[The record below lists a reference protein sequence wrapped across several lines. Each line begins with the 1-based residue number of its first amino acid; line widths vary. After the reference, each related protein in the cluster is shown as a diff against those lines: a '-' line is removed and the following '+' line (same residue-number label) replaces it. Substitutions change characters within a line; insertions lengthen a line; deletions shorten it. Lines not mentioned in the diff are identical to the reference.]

1 MVKLLRSDCAVVNLV
16 SLLLH
21 RVDELADAC
30 AYVFLIDGEHQ
41 EQSITYK
48 ELDSRARMIAGCL
61 QATHKAGERALLL
74 YPSGLDYI
82 VAFFAC
88 LYAGLIAVPVYPP
101 SRHHLRRLEA
111 IIHDATPTIILTT
124 AEWQS
129 KLQGNGQENWGQ
141 NRFNWLATD
150 QQLSGDATPG
160 WKAYLLKPDGLAFLQ
175 YTSGSTGTPKGV
187 MVSHGNLM
195 ANQRAIQAAFKHSSD
210 TVVVGWLPFY
220 HDMGL
225 IGNILQPL
233 YLGVPAILMSP
244 MAFLE
249 KPIRWLNTISKYR
262 ATTSGGPNFAY
273 ELCARKITPEQ
284 ISTIDL
290 SCWNLAFNGSEPVR
304 AATLDRFADV
314 FSSCGFRKT
323 AFFPCYGLAE
333 ATLFVTGRAYA
344 PESGTKNAISPV
356 SNPSHQPSSNFV
368 NCGHADID
376 HQVCI
381 VNPET
386 GTLRPD
392 GIEGEIWVKGPSVT
406 QGYWNQPVAS
416 EETFR
421 AMLAGSG
428 VHELPEVDTYLRT
441 GDLGMFKRGNL
452 YVTGRIKDLIVLR
465 GHNYFPHDF
474 EQALDDG
481 VDALRPGCSAAFSI
495 NNENEE
501 ILVIVAE
508 ARRKKLSPEKA
519 REILNAMR
527 QVLSESSD
535 APIGVLVLVPPGTIP
550 KTSSGKIQRQA
561 CKQAYLEQRM
571 PILMQSGEHTVIST
585 LTNVAYEETAVESLR
600 NTLQQSAQTQRA
612 TLLASFLRT
621 HLARYLR
628 IPETDLDT
636 TRSIRYLG
644 LDSLGT
650 VELKHA
656 VDTLLNDDVPLSL
669 FLSDHSVR
677 DLSEILA
684 SEWVNT
690 DTSPSV
696 DITHDQI
703 SESLVSSF
711 SELSCAQQA
720 IWMVHSLETRSV
732 AYNLHFAVQLEGFLK
747 SDRVQQAFDQ
757 LRVQH
762 AQLRMRYRMIDDV
775 VVQMPLLPDDWP
787 EYFVAV
793 DASGWTEADIQT
805 DFAQRIRKPFDLPA
819 GDVLH
824 ITCYSLSEQQHI
836 LLFCGHHIAVDLRS
850 ALIMLNDLKSIL
862 SGLISG
868 EKSNNSGVNTVP
880 YRSFVTWQHNYLQSN
895 ACKVDWEYW
904 QTQLAGTLPILALP
918 IDFPR
923 PPIPTYQGASQ
934 DFQLDLKQTEKLKH
948 LGQQHGATLF
958 MTLLAVYK
966 ILLYRYTD
974 QHDLIVGTASH
985 GRPQARFMNVVG
997 NFVNPIAL
1005 RSHLRPTL
1013 TFAAYL
1019 QQIRNI
1025 VSDGLSHAYYPFSL
1039 LVKQLQPERNTDHWP
1054 VYQTWFMLQQDRSD
1068 HEESL
1073 AYLTLGNEGKSR
1085 KWGRWQLTPKSI
1097 REQIENFDLRLMAA
1111 ENDDGI
1117 TLAFKY
1123 RSDLFQ
1129 AQTIARMADH
1139 FQELI
1144 ARIVA
1149 EPEIRLSELSLLT
1162 HTEWDRQVKQWNAT
1176 ATLFPKRSSLQSL
1189 FETQARKT
1197 PGQAAASCNGEVLI
1211 YARLNSRANQLA
1223 HYLRR
1228 LGVGPETIVGLCVT
1242 RSLDM
1247 LVSILGIL
1255 KAGGAYVP
1263 IDPNSPAER
1272 MNVVLTD
1279 ANATVLVTHQDL
1291 IRCAISSTIKVVHL
1305 DRNSETIAARSNA
1318 NLRDISIP
1326 DHLAYVIYTSGS
1338 TGRPKGVAV
1347 SHANIINSTLARS
1360 HYYQEDIEGFLL
1372 LSSYT
1377 FDSSM
1382 AGIFWT
1388 LSRGGCVVMPSEG
1401 GEKDPQA
1408 LGGLL
1413 SIEKITHLLCLP
1425 SFYAVLLASIPQQYF
1440 TRLKAIIVAGEV
1452 CSSKMV
1458 AQHHLNLPQVALFN
1472 EYGPTEGT
1480 VWSSVY
1486 PVQPEDANRS
1496 IPIGKPISNIHIYL
1510 LDNDLNPVPIG
1521 VIGEMYIGGTG
1532 LARGYYGHGALTA
1545 ERFIPHPFGEQSG
1558 ERLYRT
1564 GDLAR
1569 YRADGDIEYLGR
1581 TDQQVKIR
1589 GFRIELGEVETALLQ
1604 YPQIK
1609 EAIVLVHGDGTE
1621 AKRLVAYLVPNGAV
1635 DIEDIRI
1642 HLKAQLPDYMV
1653 PAIFV
1658 VLEAMPLTTNGK
1670 IDRKALPDPENIRSA
1685 IQEEIIQPRNSV
1697 EKALVDIWMEV
1708 LDTPQPF
1715 GIHDDFFHLGGH
1727 SLSAI
1732 QVMVRIQENF
1742 KVELPV
1748 TNLFE
1753 ATTVAKLADVIVQQQ
1768 IDGQDKAWVE
1778 LLLDELEQLPDD
1790 EIQTYLAK

>member
-1 MVKLLRSDCAVVNLV
+1 MLRSACTDENLVTLLR
-16 SLLLH
+16 H
-21 RVDELADAC
+21 RVDQMPDAC
-30 AYVFLIDGEHQ
+30 AYVFLMDGEHQ

-48 ELDSRARMIAGCL
+48 ELDSRARMIAGYL
-61 QATHKAGERALLL
+61 QANHKAGERALLL
-74 YPSGLDYI
+74 YPSSLDYI

-141 NRFNWLATD
+141 NRFDWLATD
-150 QQLSGDATPG
+150 RQLSGDATPG
-160 WKAYLLKPDGLAFLQ
+160 WKAYLLKLDSLAFLQ

-210 TVVVGWLPFY
+210 TIVVGWLPFY

-304 AATLDRFADV
+304 AATLNRFTDV

-344 PESGTKNAISPV
+344 PESKTENTISPL
-356 SNPSHQPSSNFV
+356 SNPSYQPSPNFV

-392 GIEGEIWVKGPSVT
+392 GIEGEIWVNGPSVT

-428 VHELPEVDTYLRT
+428 AHELPEVDTYLRT

-508 ARRKKLSPEKA
+508 ARRKKLSSEKA

-527 QVLSESSD
+527 QVLGESSD
-535 APIGVLVLVPPGTIP
+535 APIGILVLVPPGTVP

-561 CKQAYLEQRM
+561 CKQIYLEQRM
-571 PILMQSGEHTVIST
+571 PILMQSGEHAVVST

-600 NTLQQSAQTQRA
+600 DTLQQSTQTQRVI
-612 TLLASFLRT
+612 LLTSFLRT
-621 HLARYLR
+621 HLARYLH
-628 IPETDLDT
+628 IPETDLDI

-650 VELKHA
+650 VGLRHA
-656 VDTLLNDDVPLSL
+656 VDTLLNDNVPLSL

-684 SEWVNT
+684 SDWVNT
-690 DTSPSV
+690 DISPSV
-696 DITHDQI
+696 DITLDQK
-703 SESLVSSF
+703 SESLASSF

-720 IWMVHSLETRSV
+720 IWMVHSLETQSV

-747 SDRVQQAFDQ
+747 SDMARQAFDQ
-757 LRVQH
+757 LRIQH
-762 AQLRMRYRMIDDV
+762 AQLRMRYRMIDDI
-775 VVQMPLLPDDWP
+775 VVQTPLLSDDWP

-793 DASGWTEADIQT
+793 DAWGWTEADIQA

-824 ITCYSLSEQQHI
+824 VTCYSLSEQQHI
-836 LLFCGHHIAVDLRS
+836 LLFCAHHIAVDLRS
-850 ALIMLNDLKSIL
+850 VLILLNDLKSML
-862 SGLISG
+862 DRLISG
-868 EKSNNSGVNTVP
+868 EESCSSGANAIS
-880 YRSFVTWQHNYLQSN
+880 YRSFVTWQQKYLQSSTSK
-895 ACKVDWEYW
+895 ADYEYW
-904 QTQLAGTLPILALP
+904 RTQLAGTLPILALP

-923 PPIPTYQGASQ
+923 PPVPTYQGASQ
-934 DFQLDLKQTEKLKH
+934 DFQLNLKQTEKLKH
-948 LGQQHGATLF
+948 LGQRHSATLF

-966 ILLYRYTD
+966 ILLYRYTH

-1019 QQIRNI
+1019 QQIRDI
-1025 VSDGLSHAYYPFSL
+1025 VSDGLSHADYPFSL
-1039 LVKQLQPERNTDHWP
+1039 LVKQLQPERNADHWP
-1054 VYQTWFMLQQDRSD
+1054 IYQTWFMLQQDSFD

-1097 REQIENFDLRLMAA
+1097 HEQIENFDLRLMAA
-1111 ENDDGI
+1111 ENNNGI
-1117 TLAFKY
+1117 TLVFKY

-1149 EPEIRLSELSLLT
+1149 EPEIRLGELSLLT

-1197 PGQAAASCNGEVLI
+1197 PGQAAASCNGEVLT
-1211 YARLNSRANQLA
+1211 YAKLNSRANQLA
-1223 HYLRR
+1223 HYLRK

-1247 LVSILGIL
+1247 LVSMLGIL

-1291 IRCAISSTIKVVHL
+1291 IRCAIPSTIKVVHL
-1305 DRNSETIAARSNA
+1305 DGDSETIAARSNA
-1318 NLRDISIP
+1318 NLDDISIP
-1326 DHLAYVIYTSGS
+1326 DHLVYVIYTSGS

-1360 HYYQEDIEGFLL
+1360 HYYQDDIEGFLL

-1388 LSRGGCVVMPSEG
+1388 LSQGGCVVMPSEG
-1401 GEKDPQA
+1401 GEKDPQV
-1408 LGGLL
+1408 LGELL
-1413 SIEKITHLLCLP
+1413 STEKITHLLCLP
-1425 SFYAVLLASIPQQYF
+1425 SFYAVLLASIPRQYF
-1440 TRLKAIIVAGEV
+1440 TRLKTIIVAGEA

-1458 AQHHLNLPQVALFN
+1458 AQHYFNLPQVPLFN

-1486 PVQPEDANRS
+1486 HIQPEDDNRP
-1496 IPIGKPISNIHIYL
+1496 IPIGKPILNTHIYL

-1521 VIGEMYIGGTG
+1521 VTGEIYIGGAG
-1532 LARGYYGHGALTA
+1532 LARGYYGQSTRTA
-1545 ERFIPHPFGEQSG
+1545 ECFMPDPFGKQLG
-1558 ERLYRT
+1558 GRLYRS

-1581 TDQQVKIR
+1581 IDQQVKIR
-1589 GFRIELGEVETALLQ
+1589 GFRIELGEIETTLLR

-1609 EAIVLVHGDGTE
+1609 EAIVLVHGEDTK
-1621 AKRLVAYLVPNGAV
+1621 AKRLVVYLVPTETV

-1642 HLKAQLPDYMV
+1642 QLKARLPDYMV
-1653 PAIFV
+1653 PAIFIM
-1658 VLEAMPLTTNGK
+1658 LEAMPLTANGK
-1670 IDRKALPDPENIRSA
+1670 IDRKALPDPENIKPA
-1685 IQEEIIQPRNSV
+1685 IREEIVQPRNSV
-1697 EKALVDIWMEV
+1697 EKVLVDIWMEV
-1708 LDTPQPF
+1708 LDTPKPF

-1732 QVMVRIQENF
+1732 QVMVRIQETF

-1768 IDGQDKAWVE
+1768 INGQDKALVE
-1778 LLLDELEQLPDD
+1778 SLLDELEQLPDD
-1790 EIQTYLAK
+1790 AIQTYLAK